1 MQLNITRHDV
11 GLPPGAAVIQPIIS
25 LYNRLHPG
33 AALHHDVLYLP
44 ATTSLLITQVQMKK
58 KTIWDLNRVSVDE
71 YRRSRKIP
79 LTVVLD
85 NVRSLNNIGSIFR
98 TSDAF
103 AVERIL
109 LCGITATPPSSEIHK
124 TALGAEDSVQWV
136 YFEHT
141 VDAVNMLKD
150 EGYTV
155 CALEQVEGSVSLERF
170 EADATRKYAFI
181 AGNEVDGVD
190 QNVVNLCDVSLEI
203 PQVGTKHSL
212 NVAVS
217 TAITIWHFFL
227 KLR

>member
-1 MQLNITRHDV
+1 
-11 GLPPGAAVIQPIIS
+11 
-25 LYNRLHPG
+25 
-33 AALHHDVLYLP
+33 
-44 ATTSLLITQVQMKK
+44 MKK

-109 LCGITATPPSSEIHK
+109 LCGITATPPSPEIHK

-170 EADATRKYAFI
+170 EADSTRKYAFI